1 MEKESFLGAVYMI
14 IKNEKG
20 EILFGRRI
28 GTKLWCGY
36 SGLPAGHIDKGEDA
50 YEALFREAKE
60 ELDIEISYED
70 IIDIFV
76 VNRRNKTLSPYFD
89 IYFEIKSYKGEIKIN
104 EVDKCQEFKWC
115 DLNNLPDDVIDY
127 QKVALENNLKGIKFS
142 SIKVDNK

>member
-1 MEKESFLGAVYMI
+1 MEKENFLGAVYMI
-14 IKNEKG
+14 IKNAKG

-36 SGLPAGHIDKGEDA
+36 LGLPAGHIDIGEDA

-70 IIDIFV
+70 IVDTFV
-76 VNRRNKTLSPYFD
+76 VNRRNKTMAPYFD

-104 EVDKCQEFKWC
+104 EVDKCQELKWC
-115 DLNNLPDDVIDY
+115 DLNNLPDDVIDF
-127 QKVALENNLKGIKFS
+127 QKEALEKNLKGIKFS

>member
-1 MEKESFLGAVYMI
+1 MEKENFLGAVYMI
-14 IKNEKG
+14 IKNDKD

-36 SGLPAGHIDKGEDA
+36 LGLPAGHIDIGEDA

-70 IIDIFV
+70 IIDTFV
-76 VNRRNKTLSPYFD
+76 VNRRNKTMAPYFD

-104 EVDKCQEFKWC
+104 EKDKCQELKWFSI
-115 DLNNLPDDVIDY
+115 DNLPNDVIDY

-142 SIKVDNK
+142 SIRVDNR

>member
-36 SGLPAGHIDKGEDA
+36 LGLPAGHIDKGEDA